1 MFYCHKTCS
10 FTLNIKYIKYLIMSE
25 LSISLEWNLQED
37 SLIPDQFSKNHKII
51 INDNVLNAGSA
62 PEYGGS
68 DKELNPEQSLAAAI
82 SSCHMMTF
90 LALSA
95 KMRWPVI
102 AYKDN
107 AYAYIGKNSK
117 GKMCVNKIELN
128 PIIKFKNDFSVTK
141 DEMDKMQ
148 DRSHRY
154 CFVANS
160 LSDDVVIKI
169 NI

>member
-1 MFYCHKTCS
+1 MS
-10 FTLNIKYIKYLIMSE
+10 DLSIELNWELGDHELTFGKYLT
-25 LSISLEWNLQED
+25 D
-37 SLIPDQFSKNHKII
+37 HKIK
-51 INDNVLNAGSA
+51 INEHISYLGSA
-62 PEYGGS
+62 ASAYGGNINNM
-68 DKELNPEQSLAAAI
+68 NPEQALAASI

-102 AYKDN
+102 AYKDK

-128 PIIKFKNDFSVTK
+128 PIIKFENGFSVTK

-160 LSDDVVIKI
+160 LSEDVEIKI

>member
-1 MFYCHKTCS
+1 
-10 FTLNIKYIKYLIMSE
+10 MSD

-37 SLIPDQFSKNHKII
+37 ELKPDVFSKNHKIE
-51 INDNVLNAGSA
+51 INDNFFNAGSA
-62 PEYGGS
+62 PEYGGR
-68 DKELNPEQSLAAAI
+68 ENEINPEQSLAAAI

-90 LALSA
+90 LALAS
-95 KMRWPVI
+95 KMRWPVKS
-102 AYKDN
+102 YKDK
-107 AYAYIGKNSK
+107 AHAFLGKNTK

-128 PIIKFKNDFSVTK
+128 PQIIFDKDFFVSK
-141 DEMDKMQ
+141 EDMDKMQ

-160 LSDDVVIKI
+160 LSDDVEIKI

>member
-1 MFYCHKTCS
+1 
-10 FTLNIKYIKYLIMSE
+10 MSE
-25 LSISLEWNLQED
+25 LSISLEWSLQEE
-37 SLIPDQFSKNHKII
+37 SLIPDKFSKSHT
-51 INDNVLNAGSA
+51 ININNNLINAGSA

-95 KMRWPVI
+95 KMRWPVVS
-102 AYKDN
+102 YKDK
-107 AYAYIGKNSK
+107 AYAFLGKNSK

-128 PIIKFKNDFSVTK
+128 PIIKFESGFSVSK
-141 DEMDKMQ
+141 VDMDQMQ

-160 LSDDVVIKI
+160 LAEDIEIKI

>member
-1 MFYCHKTCS
+1 M
-10 FTLNIKYIKYLIMSE
+10 NE
-25 LSISLEWNLQED
+25 LSITLEWKLQED
-37 SLIPDQFSKNHKII
+37 SLIPDKFSKNHKIY
-51 INDNVLNAGSA
+51 INNNILNAGSA

-68 DKELNPEQSLAAAI
+68 DKELNPEQSLASAV

-95 KMRWPVI
+95 KMRWPVVS
-102 AYKDN
+102 YKDK

-117 GKMCVNKIELN
+117 GNMCVNKIELN
-128 PIIKFKNDFSVTK
+128 PIIKFKNGFSVTK

-160 LSDDVVIKI
+160 LAKDVEIKI

>member
-1 MFYCHKTCS
+1 
-10 FTLNIKYIKYLIMSE
+10 
-25 LSISLEWNLQED
+25 
-37 SLIPDQFSKNHKII
+37 
-51 INDNVLNAGSA
+51 
-62 PEYGGS
+62 
-68 DKELNPEQSLAAAI
+68 
-82 SSCHMMTF
+82 MMTF

-102 AYKDN
+102 AYKDK

-128 PIIKFKNDFSVTK
+128 PSIKFKNGFSVTK

-160 LSDDVVIKI
+160 LSDDVEIKI

>member
-1 MFYCHKTCS
+1 
-10 FTLNIKYIKYLIMSE
+10 MSE

-62 PEYGGS
+62 PDYGGS

-102 AYKDN
+102 AYKDK

-128 PIIKFKNDFSVTK
+128 PVIKFKNGFSVTK

-160 LSDDVVIKI
+160 LSDDVEIKI